1 LSSRDLFACA
11 IKVHD
16 TLFTVDEL
24 NMASKDEVI
33 FIESH
38 CTPEFLPG
46 DITQVT
52 FVEVAIQVPLAVLC
66 EEVGLRRVAIIID
79 RLLFILL
86 VG

>member
-16 TLFTVDEL
+16 TLFTVDEF

-33 FIESH
+33 LIESH
-38 CTPEFLPG
+38 HTPEFLRG
-46 DITQVT
+46 DVTQVT
-52 FVEVAIQVPLAVLC
+52 FLEEAIQVPLAVLC
-66 EEVGLRRVAIIID
+66 EEVGIRSVAIIID

>member
-1 LSSRDLFACA
+1 MSSGDLFACA

-46 DITQVT
+46 DVTQVT

-66 EEVGLRRVAIIID
+66 EEVGLRRVAIIIN